1 MKKVKLDDAK
11 PYDAPGHFKM
21 VALRLQH
28 KETTGVENF
37 WVGLSHFLPNGGA
50 EMSASNFEKDV
61 LSGIMTVTTE
71 DGQTFTLEPMD
82 SLYIPPGEK
91 RYLNKTNKPAS
102 MLVIC
107 SYPNRRAVK

>member
-1 MKKVKLDDAK
+1 MKKVMLEEAK
-11 PYDAPGHFKM
+11 PYAAAGHFNM

-37 WVGLSHFLPNGGA
+37 WVGLSYFLPGGGA
-50 EMSASNFEKDV
+50 EMSASNFEKV
-61 LSGIMTVTTE
+61 YVMLSGTMTVTTE
-71 DGQTFTLEPMD
+71 DGKTFTLEPMD

-91 RYLNKTNKPAS
+91 RYLINKTNKVAS

-107 SYPNRRAVK
+107 SYPKQ